1 MFDAPEAA
9 CGYGGSVRAGG
20 RVHGC
25 RGGVGHCGCC
35 EGAEELGQEGHG
47 EVGEADGE
55 DEGEDLQCGG

>member
-1 MFDAPEAA
+1 M
-9 CGYGGSVRAGG
+9 RARG

-47 EVGEADGE
+47 EVGEEDGE
-55 DEGEDLQCGG
+55 DEGEDLQGGD